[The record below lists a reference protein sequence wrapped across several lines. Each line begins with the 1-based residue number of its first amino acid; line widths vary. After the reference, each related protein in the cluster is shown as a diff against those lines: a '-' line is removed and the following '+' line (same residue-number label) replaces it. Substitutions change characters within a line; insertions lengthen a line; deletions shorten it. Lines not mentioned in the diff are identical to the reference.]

1 MFMFSTF
8 AFIWAT
14 KALAFF
20 YTDPGSGLLI
30 WQLLLAAFF
39 GAAFYLRK
47 VFFWRN
53 NKLAKAKKEQSEAD
67 K

>member
-1 MFMFSTF
+1 MFISSKEALIETNRV
-8 AFIWAT
+8 
-14 KALAFF
+14 LAFF

-47 VFFWRN
+47 LFFWRN
-53 NKLAKAKKEQSEAD
+53 NKPAKKEQNETD
-67 K
+67 E